1 MAVSPQIKMAYIV
14 TLYGGT
20 PWGFRIHGGID
31 SNEPIRISKVNPNSK
46 SFREGVQVGDII
58 YKING
63 DVVDG
68 LTLVEAQRHIKAV
81 GNTLELE
88 LKRGED
94 GVEGQGT
101 GEANKENKVRGQ
113 PKQTTKQED
122 DMFKSSTSISINHHP
137 SGAEHNDT
145 AAQENAAR
153 AERARMRLQR
163 REASR
168 QQQQQLQHSSERG
181 RPFYRSFTPQ
191 PDSRSMGTSRGI
203 GRSDS
208 VESLPVYTMHVPD
221 SVANYCTI
229 RPKPRVNEWKPM
241 SKYGSVSRSYKPVSF
256 NKGADSLSNR
266 SGSSQSSGMT
276 MGLDSLIAKEREFEN
291 LANFDEPVTNNVPN
305 SSHSAPS
312 DNEWWRRRES
322 ASRDEQSSK
331 GAKMFMKM
339 QEKSRV
345 EEDVEPPQ
353 SPWRNQ
359 TQEAPHQQGY
369 HSHQQPQQQPSGPWR
384 SQSVEGPQQGY
395 QSQESQPQQQRPS
408 SPWRNQSFDG
418 PQQHPPSQ
426 WRNQSNDLQ
435 KRPVSPMRNQ
445 TIPQQHQQPSSPMRN
460 QSYGAPQSRR
470 PVSPVRN
477 QSAPQQHQR
486 PTSPMKNQSYD
497 STQRQRP
504 SSPWRSQSFDVP
516 ERQRPMSP
524 MSQQRPSSPWM
535 NKPSETKHMTSWQS
549 QPQEAKPPMQTPLSP
564 CRSRTHETPV
574 SQPPTPRP
582 ATRSSSVPARA
593 RSAPSTPRGQPP
605 KSTQPPSAV
614 VPPMPSGVPVPVN
627 RAPTPAQSEA
637 EEEVVPVKDRIKS
650 FRNIEAAQSPTKQQQ
665 KFSTDY
671 NPKPNFSSQPSTPT
685 WNVRAPSPVSFN
697 KHSSGAPTPS
707 TPSSSAPWSKP
718 TSTWVPTKPPSTPT
732 WSGQSQ
738 TLPRDF
744 HRSDSLPP
752 PSLDPVPL
760 TMNWKKREEEKN
772 VKNLG
777 AEDDVWRS
785 ASRDFLTMTIPKS
798 QKVDSRLQQN
808 GTSDY
813 PSTSEAPVLKASQS
827 SLNAAPKSNLLDSKP
842 GIWTPGQRPPDLSN
856 DLDERER
863 DNERDKERINELKS
877 ANKTW
882 TPSGTLPKDFRS
894 RKLESSE
901 PVKFEP
907 PPVKFESVA
916 PREPPKSEP
925 LPPREPPAAQPSVKA
940 SSLPEPEVA
949 ASKSEENHAPP
960 PERAFSTPSLPA
972 STSLAH
978 SPSKPF
984 STMNGSISS
993 LDGRHSPT
1001 LHLPKTQTPA
1011 ITLLQKYRDEEA
1023 STKPPPDTHP
1033 SISDGQI
1040 PKGAIYVGSK
1050 DHVDGEVKHTDTYYI
1065 LPSGEKQVTSTKTE
1079 KKAPKYEGIGPTNE
1093 AGLPIAFRSTI
1104 DEKNQHDWYKT
1115 FYKTLHKTDKPRPGD
1130 LFRNEGV
1137 FVNSKEEEE
1146 NTYRPTY
1153 TFPEDEPTPFK
1164 KEAEEENP
1172 YVPSYAKLPQNSKDD
1187 SYSTLERDRMKS
1199 YTHEAYGSKGS
1210 STWSPAHARSK
1221 LEIYKNQPRKIE
1233 DYEPGYSSIAD
1244 KEIQTKKAYLNKLE
1258 KFKAEKV
1265 YDIQRSEKDFPDE
1278 STFYNPPIE
1287 KPGQNSQ
1294 YILDPD
1300 RRLPTKN
1307 SERSSRSTSPT
1318 QAHEWYKQVLKG
1330 GEIPQEGFRRPY
1342 PERKDLHDRTRRGHD
1357 TTHQKDSNQKARNL
1371 HGFLT
1376 RDITDRHVIH
1386 CHNHICIEP
1395 RKKYSPYH
1403 NSFGSNSNLTKS
1415 ISVPSFASQN
1425 DKLLCPI
1432 DESIREYNSLPKQK
1446 SSPRHSGKNG
1456 YIVGKRCLPVPTRRN
1471 DTDNFSFLKA
1481 EFGSDPSVFDTVL
1494 TSLYADSSNSGVQD
1508 IMEYRSSQKDTWG
1521 KDNSRKWASDDALD
1535 RGSGVKKQV
1544 NSRGQGQKD
1553 LREFEAAKPRSQHG
1567 VTVRMSQL
1575 DKSKD
1580 KDAKGRGFDYGQRET
1595 PKESIRGKILQFS
1608 SGDEPNLN
1616 RNRSQSE
1623 RSLADSNISVEDEF
1637 KRPEVQVLLRKYNP
1651 QSHDFSDFDSNEAL
1665 WPPETEP
1672 KAWREAY
1679 RQKVESH
1686 YKRLASVDPSV
1697 ESSGYHSEAP
1707 PSSDNSSQHLSPRR
1721 YQLGI
1726 SLDDWQAVDHE
1737 RSISVEKDAE
1747 EEPCAQQVAVQSHVK
1762 PYFGDEV
1769 DQGLPG
1775 AEQTVQSKVKPHN
1788 DNRQPEW
1795 EKSNVQQ
1802 NSVRSKVMPYNDK
1815 SVNDREWNRPSIT
1828 MPSKSAIRSSS
1839 PSLRDTDHLSKR
1851 DSVMKEIRPSRNL
1864 PSDKVPYQFPSPHRR
1879 PDSTHQD
1886 SPIQKME
1893 YSSQKHSALS
1903 NIKRDRSPNRSKRGP
1918 DIDNDSSTADYL
1930 NPNSSYDS
1938 LGMDLYRS
1946 RIAMA
1951 QKGGATVSEC
1961 SERSSRIDPQTYQ
1974 SYTAGILHSSEKS
1987 EKFMSMQK
1995 YYSTLERISEIEKNV
2010 QRDRAFTPS
2019 LRRIKSKK
2027 TEKAKEMSRMKLD
2040 ELEELQDLYGD
2051 LHEAQK
2057 KDGFMFDLG
2066 NLENVQWQPEREW
2079 GLMRKPKSLGDL
2091 VKVYEQESEP
2101 LNTRLLKKDYSENPN
2116 FKRDLSFMRL
2126 CEKYKNLDEEAKKEH
2141 SLQEFIKLQ
2150 SSGSRRNSNSSIQ
2163 STPVY
2168 TGTHTGSYIDIMEKP
2183 KPRPLYGANIPDAP
2197 VDDFEVYVSSKMQ
2210 AAKQKD
2216 QQQPLHVRSV
2226 SAPHDDEAESEP
2238 KNTSL
2243 HHSDS
2248 YKSSKFKSP
2257 ERKKREF
2264 NVNQQEG
2271 SDTKDVKEKKSE
2283 SREDLPFKS
2292 YQSRL
2297 SPSYSYEMPRAKA
2310 KAYESVPS
2318 KDLPFSDNHDK
2329 SDSSVSPRDFF
2340 EQNHSGGSPQISPR
2354 AVDNSFKSVSQQRET
2369 ITPNTSGNNNESKR
2383 NHSSSH
2389 RTPQQPYMYRRPVE
2403 EVSIPKSVS
2412 QTFSSPPDGVTPSK
2426 HDGHAPSGGKGAG
2439 ILKPAP
2445 EISNRTNQWKQ
2456 EPKIENLDLRY
2467 PSDGRDALKSN
2478 EAHPKFVIA
2487 GYTSR
2492 QPNYSTPKPERDLS
2506 PNRSSSGKSLDQTS
2520 QRHHHSTSDLPS
2532 HKSPVGTLE
2541 RHHSSTLDRRRRDE
2555 EEARRKEYLRQITEE
2570 EKRKRAEEE
2579 YARNEARKHSDFFSA
2594 KQKSPIPIDRFG
2606 EDLENMAPMHV
2617 PKFDKKHRPTEI
2629 KGKAK
2634 ALYSFKSQSQ
2644 KELSFRKGDVIY
2656 LTRQVDKN
2664 WYEGEHHGHRGIF
2677 PVNYVEIT
2685 KTLEEARA
2693 IALSQEGTAK
2703 IKYTFK
2709 KQSPV
2714 ELSAKKG
2721 AIATLIRRVD
2731 ENWYEAKVDGIQGI
2745 IPISYLDIQREPD
2758 TPFITPAPSVVQS
2771 AAPSAFNTPGPGT
2784 PVRPMSPLYP
2794 DQMMSPS
2801 QNRENYFDFQDYSPR
2816 QDRRQRYDSSS
2827 KDGDYNQT
2835 LDSFIDTLDKRDST
2849 SHRQDHSPTKR
2860 DGHRNVSQ
2868 DYNPR
2873 LDAASAMIETY
2884 KLQQKEKESRPAYD
2898 RTLSL
2903 DRRSMGRDGY
2913 YRDKEGPPPPQPKHE
2928 QPLKP
2933 YRAVFAYGP
2942 QNQDE
2947 LDLREGDSVYVLERC
2962 DDGWF
2967 VGTNAR
2973 TGQFGTFPGNYVQPV

>member
-940 SSLPEPEVA
+940 SSLPEFVEVAGIKYWREPEVA

-1342 PERKDLHDRTRRGHD
+1342 PERKDDEED
-1357 TTHQKDSNQKARNL
+1357 FPPQ
-1371 HGFLT
+1371 
-1376 RDITDRHVIH
+1376 
-1386 CHNHICIEP
+1386 
-1395 RKKYSPYH
+1395 
-1403 NSFGSNSNLTKS
+1403 
-1415 ISVPSFASQN
+1415 QN
-1425 DKLLCPI
+1425 D
-1432 DESIREYNSLPKQK
+1432 QK
-1446 SSPRHSGKNG
+1446 S
-1456 YIVGKRCLPVPTRRN
+1456 
-1471 DTDNFSFLKA
+1471 
-1481 EFGSDPSVFDTVL
+1481 PSSRAYEKYLHQDHVDSR
-1494 TSLYADSSNSGVQD
+1494 SL
-1508 IMEYRSSQKDTWG
+1508 ER
-1521 KDNSRKWASDDALD
+1521 
-1535 RGSGVKKQV
+1535 
-1544 NSRGQGQKD
+1544 
-1553 LREFEAAKPRSQHG
+1553 P
-1567 VTVRMSQL
+1567 
-1575 DKSKD
+1575 KSK
-1580 KDAKGRGFDYGQRET
+1580 
-1595 PKESIRGKILQFS
+1595 
-1608 SGDEPNLN
+1608 N
-1616 RNRSQSE
+1616 
-1623 RSLADSNISVEDEF
+1623 
-1637 KRPEVQVLLRKYNP
+1637 
-1651 QSHDFSDFDSNEAL
+1651 
-1665 WPPETEP
+1665 
-1672 KAWREAY
+1672 
-1679 RQKVESH
+1679 
-1686 YKRLASVDPSV
+1686 
-1697 ESSGYHSEAP
+1697 
-1707 PSSDNSSQHLSPRR
+1707 
-1721 YQLGI
+1721 
-1726 SLDDWQAVDHE
+1726 
-1737 RSISVEKDAE
+1737 
-1747 EEPCAQQVAVQSHVK
+1747 
-1762 PYFGDEV
+1762 
-1769 DQGLPG
+1769 
-1775 AEQTVQSKVKPHN
+1775 
-1788 DNRQPEW
+1788 
-1795 EKSNVQQ
+1795 
-1802 NSVRSKVMPYNDK
+1802 
-1815 SVNDREWNRPSIT
+1815 
-1828 MPSKSAIRSSS
+1828 
-1839 PSLRDTDHLSKR
+1839 
-1851 DSVMKEIRPSRNL
+1851 
-1864 PSDKVPYQFPSPHRR
+1864 
-1879 PDSTHQD
+1879 
-1886 SPIQKME
+1886 
-1893 YSSQKHSALS
+1893 
-1903 NIKRDRSPNRSKRGP
+1903 
-1918 DIDNDSSTADYL
+1918 
-1930 NPNSSYDS
+1930 
-1938 LGMDLYRS
+1938 
-1946 RIAMA
+1946 
-1951 QKGGATVSEC
+1951 
-1961 SERSSRIDPQTYQ
+1961 
-1974 SYTAGILHSSEKS
+1974 
-1987 EKFMSMQK
+1987 
-1995 YYSTLERISEIEKNV
+1995 
-2010 QRDRAFTPS
+2010 
-2019 LRRIKSKK
+2019 
-2027 TEKAKEMSRMKLD
+2027 
-2040 ELEELQDLYGD
+2040 
-2051 LHEAQK
+2051 
-2057 KDGFMFDLG
+2057 
-2066 NLENVQWQPEREW
+2066 
-2079 GLMRKPKSLGDL
+2079 
-2091 VKVYEQESEP
+2091 
-2101 LNTRLLKKDYSENPN
+2101 
-2116 FKRDLSFMRL
+2116 
-2126 CEKYKNLDEEAKKEH
+2126 
-2141 SLQEFIKLQ
+2141 
-2150 SSGSRRNSNSSIQ
+2150 
-2163 STPVY
+2163 
-2168 TGTHTGSYIDIMEKP
+2168 
-2183 KPRPLYGANIPDAP
+2183 
-2197 VDDFEVYVSSKMQ
+2197 
-2210 AAKQKD
+2210 
-2216 QQQPLHVRSV
+2216 
-2226 SAPHDDEAESEP
+2226 
-2238 KNTSL
+2238 
-2243 HHSDS
+2243 
-2248 YKSSKFKSP
+2248 
-2257 ERKKREF
+2257 
-2264 NVNQQEG
+2264 
-2271 SDTKDVKEKKSE
+2271 
-2283 SREDLPFKS
+2283 
-2292 YQSRL
+2292 
-2297 SPSYSYEMPRAKA
+2297 
-2310 KAYESVPS
+2310 
-2318 KDLPFSDNHDK
+2318 
-2329 SDSSVSPRDFF
+2329 
-2340 EQNHSGGSPQISPR
+2340 
-2354 AVDNSFKSVSQQRET
+2354 
-2369 ITPNTSGNNNESKR
+2369 
-2383 NHSSSH
+2383 
-2389 RTPQQPYMYRRPVE
+2389 
-2403 EVSIPKSVS
+2403 
-2412 QTFSSPPDGVTPSK
+2412 
-2426 HDGHAPSGGKGAG
+2426 
-2439 ILKPAP
+2439 KPAP
-2445 EISNRTNQWKQ
+2445 P
-2456 EPKIENLDLRY
+2456 PKKHKPVPPPKTKSAAERLGIKSPPPFNLK
-2467 PSDGRDALKSN
+2467 A
-2478 EAHPKFVIA
+2478 
-2487 GYTSR
+2487 
-2492 QPNYSTPKPERDLS
+2492 
-2506 PNRSSSGKSLDQTS
+2506 S